1 MCLGVPGLVVDVYET
16 NGLRMGMA
24 DFGGVRREVCLTY
37 VPEASVGS
45 YVLVHV
51 GFAISVISEDEAQE
65 TTALLEEIGLLGG
78 TPA

>member
-1 MCLGVPGLVVDVYET
+1 MCLGVPGRVVDVYEA
-16 NGLRMGMA
+16 NGLRMGTA

-37 VPEASVGS
+37 VPEAGVGS

>member
-1 MCLGVPGLVVDVYET
+1 
-16 NGLRMGMA
+16 MGTA

-37 VPEASVGS
+37 VPEAGVDS

-65 TTALLEEIGLLGG
+65 TTALLEEIGLLGE

>member
-1 MCLGVPGLVVDVYET
+1 
-16 NGLRMGMA
+16 MGTA

-37 VPEASVGS
+37 VPEAGVDS

-65 TTALLEEIGLLGG
+65 TTALLEEIGLLGEA
-78 TPA
+78 PA